1 MYSFCLFFVRIFVY
15 IVFRFEI
22 VGRENLAEEGG
33 VVVCANHRSNWDP
46 LFVALA
52 CRRPIH
58 FMAKEE
64 LFESALGNWFFRAV
78 HVFPV
83 RRNANDMS
91 AIKKALSIVKNGEV
105 LGMFPEGTRG
115 KDGHTANAKAG
126 VTMIAIKAGG
136 VVQPIAIKGK
146 PRPFHRVRVVIAPPI
161 QYDRKAL
168 GKLDHEDYNRMAG
181 EVMAVIRKMYK
192 EGEKV

>member
-1 MYSFCLFFVRIFVY
+1 MYSFCLFFVRIFMY
-15 IVFRFEI
+15 IVFRI
-22 VGRENLAEEGG
+22 QIIGRENLAQEGG

-46 LFVALA
+46 LFVAVA
-52 CRRPIH
+52 CRRPVN

-64 LFESALGNWFFRAV
+64 LFESALGNWFFRSV
-78 HVFPV
+78 NVFPV
-83 RRNANDMS
+83 RRNANDRS
-91 AIKKALSIVKNGEV
+91 AIKKAWSIVKSGQV

-115 KDGHTANAKAG
+115 KHGPAASAKAG

-146 PRPFHRVRVVIAPPI
+146 PKPFHRVQIVIAPPI
-161 QYDRKAL
+161 AYDRKAL

-181 EVMAVIRKMYK
+181 EVMDIIRKL
-192 EGEKV
+192 